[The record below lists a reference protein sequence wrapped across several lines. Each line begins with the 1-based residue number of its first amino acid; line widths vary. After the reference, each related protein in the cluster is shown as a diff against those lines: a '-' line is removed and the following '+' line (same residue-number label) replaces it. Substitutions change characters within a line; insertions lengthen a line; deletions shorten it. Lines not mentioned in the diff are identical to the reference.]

1 MGALWPNLRMS
12 WLKKDPNSVRAPAG
26 LEWAIWKKLP
36 LIWAVGTLLPLLLAG
51 CTWYFYPAQPDGAR
65 DPGIMRFEFIMIGV
79 VILHWTLV
87 LTVAIGCGIVMLM
100 KGPNYK
106 ADSYP
111 MPDSDEPL

>member
-1 MGALWPNLRMS
+1 MWPNLLMS
-12 WLKKDPNSVRAPAG
+12 WLNKDPHSIRSPAG
-26 LEWAIWKKLP
+26 LEWRIWKKLP
-36 LIWAVGTLLPLLLAG
+36 LIWAVGTVVPLLLAG
-51 CTWYFYPAQPDGAR
+51 ATWFFSPEQADGAR
-65 DPGIMRFEFIMIGV
+65 DPAIMRFEFVMIGL

-87 LTVAIGCGIVMLM
+87 LTVAIGCAIVMLM

>member
-1 MGALWPNLRMS
+1 MTMS
-12 WLKKDPNSVRAPAG
+12 WLKKDPNSIRSPAG
-26 LEWAIWKKLP
+26 LEWRIWKKLP
-36 LIWAVGTLLPLLLAG
+36 LIFLVGTVVPLLLAG
-51 CTWYFYPAQPDGAR
+51 ATWFFSPEQPDGAR
-65 DPGIMRFEFIMIGV
+65 DPAIMRFEFVMIGL

-87 LTVAIGCGIVMLM
+87 LTVAIGCAIVMLM

>member
-1 MGALWPNLRMS
+1 MWPNLSMS
-12 WLKKDPNSVRAPAG
+12 WLKKDPHSIRSPAG
-26 LEWAIWKKLP
+26 LEWRIWKKLP
-36 LIWAVGTLLPLLLAG
+36 LIWLVGTVVPLVLAG
-51 CTWYFYPAQPDGAR
+51 ATWYFSPAQPDGAR
-65 DPGIMRFEFIMIGV
+65 DPAIMRFEFVMIGL

-87 LTVAIGCGIVMLM
+87 LTVAIGCVIVMLM

>member
-1 MGALWPNLRMS
+1 LWPNLLMS
-12 WLKKDPNSVRAPAG
+12 WLKKDPNSIRSPAG
-26 LEWAIWKKLP
+26 LEWRIWKKLP
-36 LIWAVGTLLPLLLAG
+36 LIWLVGTVLPLLLAG
-51 CTWYFYPAQPDGAR
+51 ATWFFSPEQPDGAR
-65 DPGIMRFEFIMIGV
+65 DPAIMRFEFVLIGL

-87 LTVAIGCGIVMLM
+87 LTVAIGCAIVMLM

>member
-1 MGALWPNLRMS
+1 
-12 WLKKDPNSVRAPAG
+12 
-26 LEWAIWKKLP
+26 
-36 LIWAVGTLLPLLLAG
+36 
-51 CTWYFYPAQPDGAR
+51 
-65 DPGIMRFEFIMIGV
+65 MRFEFIMIGV

>member
-1 MGALWPNLRMS
+1 MS
-12 WLKKDPNSVRAPAG
+12 WLRKDPNSIRSPAG
-26 LEWAIWKKLP
+26 LEWRIWKKLP
-36 LIWAVGTLLPLLLAG
+36 LILLVGTGVPV
-51 CTWYFYPAQPDGAR
+51 QPDGAR
-65 DPGIMRFEFIMIGV
+65 DPAIMRFEFVMIGL

-87 LTVAIGCGIVMLM
+87 LTVAIGCAIVMLM

>member
-1 MGALWPNLRMS
+1 MWPNQGMS
-12 WLKKDPNSVRAPAG
+12 WLKKDPHSIRSPAG
-26 LEWAIWKKLP
+26 WEWVIWKKLP
-36 LIWAVGTLLPLLLAG
+36 WIWAVGTALPLVLAG
-51 CTWYFYPAQPDGAR
+51 ATWLFYPEQPNGAR
-65 DPGIMRFEFIMIGV
+65 DPAVMRFEFIMIGL

>member
-1 MGALWPNLRMS
+1 MWPNLLMS
-12 WLKKDPNSVRAPAG
+12 WLKKDPNSIRSPAG
-26 LEWAIWKKLP
+26 LEWRIWKKLP
-36 LIWAVGTLLPLLLAG
+36 LIWLVGTVLPLLLAG
-51 CTWYFYPAQPDGAR
+51 ATWFFSPVQPDGAR
-65 DPGIMRFEFIMIGV
+65 DPAIMRFEFVLIGL

-87 LTVAIGCGIVMLM
+87 LTVAIGCAIVMLM